1 MRFEWDANKASANF
15 VKHTVTFDEATEVFY
30 DQNAVEGIDALHSDD
45 ETRLFVIGFS
55 TRRLLFVVF
64 VETIQDA
71 GDSYRLE
78 KQTGENGKFM
88 SEDSSRPLVFSVVE
102 DDGENVTIEIS
113 EEDYQKDLAA
123 GIDEDALL
131 KPGRYKMKRGGFL
144 ARHPELKA
152 QQKKRA

>member
-1 MRFEWDANKASANF
+1 M
-15 VKHTVTFDEATEVFY
+15 
-30 DQNAVEGIDALHSDD
+30 
-45 ETRLFVIGFS
+45 
-55 TRRLLFVVF
+55 
-64 VETIQDA
+64 
-71 GDSYRLE
+71 
-78 KQTGENGKFM
+78 
-88 SEDSSRPLVFSVVE
+88 VE